1 MAKREKKNLNTR
13 AKDIPL
19 ILLSLCLIFSF
30 LGTSVPNVN
39 ASSSGDFFL
48 GSSTMSKQIWSS
60 SSPSH
65 IQVTVAVTNAMADTY
80 ADSKQSSVTVKTDNK
95 EVTLHNGESQ
105 TFEDTTATVWL
116 YENAGYD
123 HNYHSYYG
131 IGGTWEITTTGTGFL
146 GNTDGTENSE
156 SLLIIGAVIAAAVI
170 VGLVVLVRSR
180 KHLSSKPYPATYP
193 PVPPPPN

>member
-1 MAKREKKNLNTR
+1 MNTR
-13 AKDIPL
+13 AKVTLL

-30 LGTSVPNVN
+30 SATMVSNVN
-39 ASSSGDFFL
+39 ASSSGDFSL
-48 GSSTMSKQIWSS
+48 GSSTLSKQIWSS

-80 ADSKQSSVTVKTDNK
+80 ADSEKSSVTVKTDNK
-95 EVTLHNGESQ
+95 EITLHNDESQ
-105 TFEDTTATVWL
+105 TFEDTTVSVWL

-146 GNTDGTENSE
+146 GNTDGTGNSE

-170 VGLVVLVRSR
+170 VGLVFLLRNR
-180 KHLSSKPYPATYP
+180 KHRSSKTYEATYP
-193 PVPPPPN
+193 PPPPPN

>member
-13 AKDIPL
+13 AKAIPL
-19 ILLSLCLIFSF
+19 ILLSLCLTFFF
-30 LGTSVPNVN
+30 LATLVPNVN
-39 ASSSGDFFL
+39 AASSGDFFL

-65 IQVTVAVTNAMADTY
+65 IQVTVTVTNAMADTY
-80 ADSKQSSVTVKTDNK
+80 ADSELSSVTVKTDNN

-105 TFEDTTATVWL
+105 TFEDTTASVWL

-131 IGGTWEITTTGTGFL
+131 IGGTWEITTVGTGTLGFAE
-146 GNTDGTENSE
+146 GTENTTSF
-156 SLLIIGAVIAAAVI
+156 LIIGAVIAAAVI
-170 VGLVVLVRSR
+170 VGLVFLLRSKKTR
-180 KHLSSKPYPATYP
+180 SSKPYQAIYP
-193 PVPPPPN
+193 PPPPPN